1 MRDSFEQLVILHK
14 LSKIKIRAIC
24 SSLTRM
30 IDLQNK
36 NFLQVSW
43 KMHVGDVSSTVKPFL
58 AAALLPAHHFHH
70 FNNLIFSI
78 GKTRLI
84 KSKTN
89 QFQTDEV
96 LYQILVN
103 NDNYGDV
110 GNLERKNNIGELDR

>member
-1 MRDSFEQLVILHK
+1 MLISDKNDWSTKQKLPTGILETAGRRCQF
-14 LSKIKIRAIC
+14 RAI
-24 SSLTRM
+24 
-30 IDLQNK
+30 
-36 NFLQVSW
+36 
-43 KMHVGDVSSTVKPFL
+43 PFL

-110 GNLERKNNIGELDR
+110 GNLERKNNIRELDRW

>member
-1 MRDSFEQLVILHK
+1 MMVHK
-14 LSKIKIRAIC
+14 GTL
-24 SSLTRM
+24 
-30 IDLQNK
+30 
-36 NFLQVSW
+36 
-43 KMHVGDVSSTVKPFL
+43 L
-58 AAALLPAHHFHH
+58 AVAHPPTHHFHH
-70 FNNLIFSI
+70 FNNLILSI

-110 GNLERKNNIGELDR
+110 GNLERKNNIRELDR